1 VEENLQR
8 QIGIAE
14 QLGKVLE
21 TVREEYTMLTDV
33 DLVRSSKEELD
44 RYFQRLSML
53 RQLIGRS

>member
-33 DLVRSSKEELD
+33 DLMRSSKEEID
-44 RYFQRLSML
+44 RYFESLSML